1 MEYEGRSSRAG
12 FRATGHDADTR
23 PGGALRPA
31 DHPSQPTPLRR
42 GPLRV
47 AGGETQRAVM
57 AAENQTYYK
66 TLQIPKD
73 ADEREIKKAY
83 HRMAREYHPD
93 KATTPE
99 QVKEFEEKFGLI
111 STAYNTLKD
120 AASRAEYDRRTFG
133 STTPEAEKA
142 EARRRSAENPE
153 NAGEVPAAVPK
164 PQTVQQVTKAR
175 KEAEQAPASGGFGQ
189 EVDAKRQEI
198 AKKAFVRGLKLL
210 KDKDH
215 AKAAEFFEAAIAN
228 NPNEAQYHA
237 RLAATLIEAKK
248 SVTRAIEAGEKAI
261 ELDRYNLDYKFNLAH
276 IYQTIGS
283 ESRAREMYEDI
294 LKWDENNEMAAQ
306 MLRDMKRVNSKMYQ
320 FKKKRAELRAK
331 FIKPGGTMDKIL
343 IEITKK
349 R

>member
-1 MEYEGRSSRAG
+1 M
-12 FRATGHDADTR
+12 
-23 PGGALRPA
+23 PGGIAPFRSEA
-31 DHPSQPTPLRR
+31 
-42 GPLRV
+42 
-47 AGGETQRAVM
+47 QRALM
-57 AAENQTYYK
+57 AENQTYYK
-66 TLQIPKD
+66 ALQIPKD

-93 KATTPE
+93 KAQTPE
-99 QVKEFEEKFGLI
+99 QGKEFEEKFALI

-120 AASRAEYDRRTFG
+120 AALRAEYDRRTFG

-142 EARRRSAENPE
+142 EAKRRAAENPE
-153 NAGEVPAAVPK
+153 AAGAASEAVAK

-175 KEAEQAPASGGFGQ
+175 KEAEQAAPTSGGFGQ

-210 KDKDH
+210 KDKDY
-215 AKAAEFFEAAIAN
+215 AKAAEFFEAAISN

-261 ELDRYNLDYKFNLAH
+261 ELDKYNLDYKFNLAH
-276 IYQTIGS
+276 IFQTIGS
-283 ESRAREMYEDI
+283 ESRAKEMYEDI
-294 LKWDENNEMAAQ
+294 LKWDDKNEMAAQ

-320 FKKKRAELRAK
+320 FKKKRSELKAK
-331 FIKPGGTMDKIL
+331 FIKPGSTMDKIL
-343 IEITKK
+343 TEITKK